1 MKTNQIKNGE
11 LLPMYTLLY
20 RELKDDSLH
29 ISVYSGEKCWLWNK
43 RDMLFSSGVLWFC
56 LKNKIP
62 KLLEFFPIHS
72 IGQNLLDTDC
82 HGFIYYRLASSR
94 LATTGSGPLEIYEC
108 WSGCLCAPCCIK
120 PQTEAASLQN
130 ILSEAQAVHGTYI
143 LTIISKTI
151 HKWFILFKKIIS
163 LAH

>member
-94 LATTGSGPLEIYEC
+94 LATTGSGPLEIWVLVRMSLC
-108 WSGCLCAPCCIK
+108 TMLHKAPDRGCLSAK
-120 PQTEAASLQN
+120 HSLWSTSSPWN
-130 ILSEAQAVHGTYI
+130 IYPHY
-143 LTIISKTI
+143 
-151 HKWFILFKKIIS
+151 HFKNNTQVIYS
-163 LAH
+163 L

>member
-56 LKNKIP
+56 LKNQIP

-72 IGQNLLDTDC
+72 IGQNPA
-82 HGFIYYRLASSR
+82 GYRLPWFYLLQISFQQIGHYR
-94 LATTGSGPLEIYEC
+94 I
-108 WSGCLCAPCCIK
+108 WSVGDMSAG
-120 PQTEAASLQN
+120 QDVSVHHAA
-130 ILSEAQAVHGTYI
+130 
-143 LTIISKTI
+143 
-151 HKWFILFKKIIS
+151 
-163 LAH
+163 